1 MIVWIGPLTWAIV
14 VWRNSIVFH
23 DYDKI
28 TSVYIHFLP
37 CLLYYCLRWHGS
49 APISSPA
56 LFSGIASANTCY
68 VASPKLP
75 IDDSLTAMDFLY
87 AAIGYVFWQVCYF
100 AKTEV
105 VDKRKLD
112 SRPELVTSL
121 RWLSA
126 DKKNPFAQLVVAVCR
141 KVGIYRWDEYPDAT
155 SLKTKTVFIS
165 VQFLYTLVTFV
176 PTMVMYRSHKWNI
189 VYLVFIFASAA
200 FNGASFYI
208 EVFSKVYQKK
218 LLRLEE
224 MKIVAEQA
232 AQFSLDVA
240 SGRLPVT
247 SNGAGVDN
255 VDEEE
260 KDGMGGVNIDVIN
273 GDSSIDASP
282 YEDEGITPNSDFD
295 S

>member
-1 MIVWIGPLTWAIV
+1 M
-14 VWRNSIVFH
+14 
-23 DYDKI
+23 
-28 TSVYIHFLP
+28 
-37 CLLYYCLRWHGS
+37 
-49 APISSPA
+49 
-56 LFSGIASANTCY
+56 
-68 VASPKLP
+68 
-75 IDDSLTAMDFLY
+75 
-87 AAIGYVFWQVCYF
+87 
-100 AKTEV
+100 
-105 VDKRKLD
+105 
-112 SRPELVTSL
+112 
-121 RWLSA
+121 
-126 DKKNPFAQLVVAVCR
+126 
-141 KVGIYRWDEYPDAT
+141 
-155 SLKTKTVFIS
+155 
-165 VQFLYTLVTFV
+165 
-176 PTMVMYRSHKWNI
+176 
-189 VYLVFIFASAA
+189 
-200 FNGASFYI
+200 
-208 EVFSKVYQKK
+208 FSKVYQKK